1 MKRKGKVEE
10 SNPKFSDV
18 AESYRP
24 AGFFTELW
32 DFVRHNR
39 KWWMA
44 PILLALLM
52 LGILALVS
60 ATGAAP
66 FIYSLF

>member
-1 MKRKGKVEE
+1 MKRKVNAEE
-10 SNPKFSDV
+10 SSSKFSDV

-24 AGFFTELW
+24 TGFFSELW
-32 DFVRHNR
+32 EFVRHNR
-39 KWWMA
+39 KWWMI

>member
-1 MKRKGKVEE
+1 MK
-10 SNPKFSDV
+10 SSSKFRDL
-18 AESYRP
+18 AGSYEPR
-24 AGFFTELW
+24 GFCRELW
-32 DFVRHNR
+32 DFVRHSR
-39 KWWMA
+39 KWWMI

>member
-1 MKRKGKVEE
+1 MKR
-10 SNPKFSDV
+10 PKFSDV
-18 AESYRP
+18 AEGYKP
-24 AGFFTELW
+24 AGLFTEIW

-39 KWWMA
+39 KWWMI